1 MKDEVNRGASE
12 VVNVGNRPTRFS
24 ETDDGASAVLETQLP
39 RVLAST
45 AFWAL
50 ILALAHSLLIWTNP
64 DWMYALPE
72 VVRAML
78 ILPFV
83 PAMILFNTEMPPA
96 WTNYT
101 LVPASAFL
109 LSWIAAFFVKQLM
122 RACWRAVKG
131 PF

>member
-1 MKDEVNRGASE
+1 MNDEVDRDANG
-12 VVNVGNRPTRFS
+12 VVNVGNRPARPS
-24 ETDDGASAVLETQLP
+24 ETDDGSSAAIRTQLP
-39 RVLAST
+39 QILVST

-50 ILALAHSLLIWTNP
+50 TLALAYSLLIWTNP

-72 VVRAML
+72 VVRALL